1 MQPRDLR
8 LTCVRR
14 RQEAADVVTFAFRDE
29 DGRPFTHL
37 PGQALTLALP
47 LPGEVAWRSFTIASA
62 PNVSGEVELTVKAA
76 PNGFATRWMHDNLN
90 EGVTI
95 EARGPIGQF
104 SIAHHYAP
112 AFALVSGGSGV
123 TPMMSMLRW
132 LADRGET
139 VDVVFI
145 HAARTPDDVL
155 FAQELAEL
163 DRRMPNLRI
172 VTVVSDVPQGQSW
185 TGYRGMIDR
194 RMMAHMVPY
203 IAQREVFCCGPSG
216 FMSAIGRIYDAE
228 GGDASHF
235 HTESF
240 GAARAIAVPVAEEA
254 VEPLA
259 GAGTTL
265 TIDGR
270 VMTAAPGATVLAA
283 ARAGGLIIPTGCQEG
298 VCGTCRL
305 RKIEGEVEMI
315 HKGGI
320 TPREERQGYILA
332 CCSRPIGDLTLTM
345 KRASTSS
352 HQ

>member
-14 RQEAADVVTFAFRDE
+14 RQEAADVVTFTFRE
-29 DGRPFTHL
+29 DDGQPLTHL

-47 LPGEVAWRSFTIASA
+47 LPGEIAWRSFTIASA
-62 PNVSGEVELTVKAA
+62 PNGTGEVELTVKAA
-76 PNGFATRWMHDNLN
+76 PSGHATRWMHDNLTQ
-90 EGVTI
+90 GVTI
-95 EARGPIGQF
+95 EVRGPIGQF

-112 AFALVSGGSGV
+112 AFALISGGSGV

-132 LADRGET
+132 LADRGES
-139 VDVVFI
+139 VDVVCI

-155 FAQELAEL
+155 FAAELAEL
-163 DRRMPNLRI
+163 DRSMPNLRI

-194 RMMAHMVPY
+194 RMMALMVPDLSR
-203 IAQREVFCCGPSG
+203 REVFCCGPSG

-228 GGDASHF
+228 GGDATHF

-240 GAARAIAVPVAEEA
+240 GAARTVTVPVAEA
-254 VEPLA
+254 AEPSV
-259 GAGTTL
+259 GASVTL

-270 VMTAAPGATVLAA
+270 IMATAPGATVLAA

-305 RKIEGEVEMI
+305 RKLEGEVEMT
-315 HKGGI
+315 HKGGL

-332 CCSRPIGDLTLTM
+332 CCSRPLGDVTLTM
-345 KRASTSS
+345 KRLSA
-352 HQ
+352 